1 MLRICPKCGEEVPE
15 EYKLCPYCGT
25 GIGFAEFSDDYESN
39 DDVDYETYTGYSD

>member
-15 EYKLCPYCGT
+15 EYNLCPYCRT